1 MKEKNQSIP
10 FNQEEIYN
18 YLRDLRKIDVMTPDR
33 ERELSKQM
41 SNPDITELEK
51 KKIKLEVKRQRTR
64 ALKMLLHNYGN

>member
-1 MKEKNQSIP
+1 MREKNQSIP

-41 SNPDITELEK
+41 LNPEITEFDK
-51 KKIKLEVKRQRTR
+51 KKIEQELIKGNLRGRVPEGLR
-64 ALKMLLHNYGN
+64 LH

>member
-41 SNPDITELEK
+41 LNPEITEFEK
-51 KKIKLEVKRQRTR
+51 KKILRIF
-64 ALKMLLHNYGN
+64 LKFREKTV